1 MLLRY
6 IYIFVCVNVREVEAG
21 EEGFEHLC
29 SFWKVDGKVDGSE
42 FDRVSND
49 ERERPGVAPDM

>member
-29 SFWKVDGKVDGSE
+29 SFWKVDGSE

-49 ERERPGVAPDM
+49 EQERPGVAPDM